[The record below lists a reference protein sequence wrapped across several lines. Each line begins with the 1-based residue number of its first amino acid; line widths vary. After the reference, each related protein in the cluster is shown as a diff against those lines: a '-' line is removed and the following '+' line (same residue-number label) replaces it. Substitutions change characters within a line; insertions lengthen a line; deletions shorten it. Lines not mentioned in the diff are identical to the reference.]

1 MRAIQWT
8 MRNVGEEGE
17 GRIIQWLVRPGK
29 GQLGEARD
37 EFRQEVGGL
46 GATEERLKQRDPLK
60 GEA

>member
-1 MRAIQWT
+1 